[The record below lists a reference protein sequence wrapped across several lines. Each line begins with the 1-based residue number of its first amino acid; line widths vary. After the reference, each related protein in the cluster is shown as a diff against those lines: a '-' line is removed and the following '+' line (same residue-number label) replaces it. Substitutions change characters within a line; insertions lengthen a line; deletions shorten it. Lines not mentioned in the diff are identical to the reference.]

1 VEQTAFVSSSNPE
14 ARHAL
19 INIVKQ
25 KKDVERERERER
37 DYKDGNLEKAELSD
51 RVEMK
56 RAPTPCR
63 VCCEE
68 EESSVLLLVNMLS
81 RGMEKWHRWGTQPQ
95 APHAQ
100 RDG

>member
-1 VEQTAFVSSSNPE
+1 MEQTAFVSSSNPE

-25 KKDVERERERER
+25 KKDVERERER